1 MSETKTL
8 ENNSGLD
15 KVFNIAAI
23 LVAVVLTIFH
33 LLAASPLLTLNN
45 TTQAVIHGTLVVTF
59 FLLMRPLKFRK
70 VSRVLDVVLIVL
82 TFLAAYQVI
91 VMRNSNT
98 ASGVLYSPYQRAIS
112 IIFVGVALIVAYRA
126 LGKILPTLSLIFLI
140 YTLVGRYLPM
150 PFTTARV
157 TILRMGTYLTVDTE
171 NGDNF
176 PIHVA
181 SYSFQADGYVMVID
195 GKAYEGRAYFGDLIM
210 GACQAVGFEGM
221 VVDGCTRD
229 RDGNIEL
236 DFPVYSRGFMPR
248 GPIKKNEGNINTP
261 IMCGGVK
268 VNPGDLVVGDSVGV
282 CVIPVEHIETVLAE
296 AEKKQAYET
305 KREETIAA
313 CRKARADGGELPQL
327 APQWVLDMM
336 K

>member
-1 MSETKTL
+1 MI
-8 ENNSGLD
+8 NQC
-15 KVFNIAAI
+15 A
-23 LVAVVLTIFH
+23 
-33 LLAASPLLTLNN
+33 PLLPAEVIERVKKLNVPLLLDGVKAAKLDILN
-45 TTQAVIHGTLVVTF
+45 DGCMDMHINAVDRGMTVVGT
-59 FLLMRPLKFRK
+59 
-70 VSRVLDVVLIVL
+70 
-82 TFLAAYQVI
+82 A
-91 VMRNSNT
+91 
-98 ASGVLYSPYQRAIS
+98 
-112 IIFVGVALIVAYRA
+112 
-126 LGKILPTLSLIFLI
+126 
-140 YTLVGRYLPM
+140 
-150 PFTTARV
+150 
-157 TILRMGTYLTVDTE
+157 LTVETD

-181 SYSFQADGYVMVID
+181 SYSFKADGYVMVID
-195 GKAYEGRAYFGDLIM
+195 GKGYEGRAYFGDLIM

-261 IMCGGVK
+261 ILCGGVK
-268 VNPGDLVVGDSVGV
+268 VNPGDLVVGDSDGV

-296 AEKKQAYET
+296 AEKKQAYEA

-313 CRKARADGGELPQL
+313 YRKARAEGGELPQL